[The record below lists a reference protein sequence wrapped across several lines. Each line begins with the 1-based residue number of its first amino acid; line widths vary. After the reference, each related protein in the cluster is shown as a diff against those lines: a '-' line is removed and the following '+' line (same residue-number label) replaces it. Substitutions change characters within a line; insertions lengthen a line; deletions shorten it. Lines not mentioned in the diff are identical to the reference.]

1 MSPVALYF
9 ASGESLFT
17 GAILLIFT
25 VTASL
30 YLEQGWL
37 ARLRNTIAWLSL
49 AMIVMACA
57 PAPWWEYLLLLALY
71 LVWYVAAN
79 RRSKTTVQFKLRATL
94 AAVLSL
100 ILIMIVVVELYHRN
114 MPRIAGRPTPCLA
127 VLGDSIS
134 AGFASVGSSWPTFLE
149 KNTGV
154 VVKNLSQPGAHVA
167 DGVSM
172 ATKLSVQDRL
182 VVIELGGNDLLQGS
196 PTREFEQALDKLLS
210 IVATPGRTVA
220 MFELPLFPPKIGYG
234 QVQRRLANKY
244 SVTLIPKRFF
254 IEILGS
260 TKSTT
265 DGLHLSI
272 IGSERMAAL
281 VARFFAP
288 LLKPQ

>member
-1 MSPVALYF
+1 
-9 ASGESLFT
+9 
-17 GAILLIFT
+17 
-25 VTASL
+25 
-30 YLEQGWL
+30 
-37 ARLRNTIAWLSL
+37 
-49 AMIVMACA
+49 
-57 PAPWWEYLLLLALY
+57 
-71 LVWYVAAN
+71 
-79 RRSKTTVQFKLRATL
+79 
-94 AAVLSL
+94 
-100 ILIMIVVVELYHRN
+100 
-114 MPRIAGRPTPCLA
+114 
-127 VLGDSIS
+127 
-134 AGFASVGSSWPTFLE
+134 
-149 KNTGV
+149 
-154 VVKNLSQPGAHVA
+154 
-167 DGVSM
+167 M